1 MSAGLSS
8 RFSIL
13 QQSPHD
19 TAVGETPTSETAP
32 PLGEIHWIPSRYN
45 IRAVT
50 EDGRLILWNTFRG
63 SMSVFPAA
71 QRATLEAFL
80 SKKGFTAQAEGT
92 VGYLRDRGFLIP
104 AGTDEYRRIE
114 LAFGQQHYRTDALEL
129 ILLASEDCNFR
140 CKYCYEEFA
149 RGTMEPRVRAGVKR
163 LVQSRLKTLRSLNIG
178 WFGGEPL
185 YGMAAIDELAPFFLQ
200 TAEENGL
207 AYFSHMTTNGYLL
220 TPEVVDK
227 LLGWKITQYQ
237 ITVDGPPENHDCN
250 RPARDGGGTFQA
262 IYDNL
267 RALGRRSEEYSV
279 DLRVNFDRT
288 NHPHLHRFFDLV
300 KQDFR
305 GDSRFKL
312 RFRAVGKWGGPNDDQ
327 LEVCGVK
334 ESQGIAEELK
344 QEARKRGLSL
354 GDGLREVKSF
364 GSQVCYAAR
373 PYNFIIGASGKV
385 MKCTIDLDMLDR
397 NVVGRLTED
406 GELELDDDKMA
417 LWTEAAFQRDSQ
429 CQKCVVLP
437 TCQGIHCPQ
446 VRMDTGK
453 SPCTPLRAGA
463 KAALLETLDAAGA
476 VAKKVAVRQLPT
488 KSPPESPAAPAPA

>member
-19 TAVGETPTSETAP
+19 TVGSESVTPEPTPATSKTD
-32 PLGEIHWIPSRYN
+32 WVPSRYN

-63 SMSVFPAA
+63 TMSVFPAV
-71 QRATLEAFL
+71 QRATIEAFL
-80 SKKGFTAQAEGT
+80 SKKGFTARPEGT
-92 VGYLRDRGFLIP
+92 VGYLRDRGYLIQ

-114 LAFGQQHYRTDALEL
+114 LGFGQQHYRTDLLEL
-129 ILLASEDCNFR
+129 VLLASEDCNFR
-140 CKYCYEEFA
+140 CQYCYEEFA
-149 RGTMEPRVRAGVKR
+149 RGTMEPRVRRGVKS
-163 LVQSRLKTLRSLNIG
+163 LVESRLKTLSSLTVG

-185 YGMAAIDELAPFFLQ
+185 YGMPAIDELAPFFLQ
-200 TAEENGL
+200 TAQKHGL
-207 AYFSHMTTNGYLL
+207 SFFSHMTTNGYLL
-220 TPEVVDK
+220 TPEVADK

-237 ITVDGPPENHDCN
+237 ITVDGPPESHDCN
-250 RPARDGGGTFQA
+250 RPTRDGQGTFQT

-267 RALGRRSEEYSV
+267 RALSRRDDELSV
-279 DLRVNFDRT
+279 DLRVNFDRN
-288 NHPHLHRFFDLV
+288 NHPHLRRFLDLV
-300 KQDFR
+300 ERDFQD
-305 GDSRFKL
+305 DPRFKL

-327 LEVCGVK
+327 LAVCGVK
-334 ESQGIAEELK
+334 ERESIAEELK

-373 PYNFIIGASGKV
+373 PYNFVIGASGKV

-397 NVVGRLTED
+397 NVVGRLTEE

-417 LWTEAAFQRDSQ
+417 LWTEAAFQRDPQ

-453 SPCTPLRAGA
+453 SPCTPLRRSA
-463 KAALLETLDAAGA
+463 KAALLETLDAVGAAGR
-476 VAKKVAVRQLPT
+476 KVVVPRQSTDQRP
-488 KSPPESPAAPAPA
+488 SAPRG